1 MNYRVIIPNLF
12 TSSNLV
18 FGMCSIISTFNG
30 NIFWG
35 AVFIL
40 LALVADGL
48 DGRTARFFGVS
59 SEMGKEMD
67 SLCDCVSFGAAPGF
81 LAYSFVMYEFSYFGW
96 IAVIF
101 YAVCGMWRLARF
113 NVNASVIHGY
123 FMGVPIPAGGCLIAT
138 WILLSTH
145 LGITPAMQIDTLG
158 YFLPIL
164 IMFVG
169 YLLVSTFKYPDFKGK
184 GEKISKVALG
194 IIAILAICV
203 LYFGRDAIGYAILF
217 DIFISYALLGIL
229 NTIFSLGRN

>member
-1 MNYRVIIPNLF
+1 MNYRAIIPNMF
-12 TSSNLV
+12 TSANLV
-18 FGMCSIISTFNG
+18 FGMCSIISTYNG
-30 NIFWG
+30 DLFWG
-35 AVFIL
+35 AVCIL

-81 LAYSFVMYEFSYFGW
+81 LAYTFVMNQFGYIGW

-113 NVNASVIHGY
+113 NVNASIIHGY

-145 LGITPAMQIDTLG
+145 LGITPQIQVEAVG
-158 YFLPIL
+158 YLLPIL

-184 GEKISKVALG
+184 GEKISKIAL
-194 IIAILAICV
+194 ILIAIFAVGV

-229 NTIFSLGRN
+229 NTLFSIGRN

>member
-1 MNYRVIIPNLF
+1 MRLCF
-12 TSSNLV
+12 LW
-18 FGMCSIISTFNG
+18 CST
-30 NIFWG
+30 
-35 AVFIL
+35 
-40 LALVADGL
+40 
-48 DGRTARFFGVS
+48 R
-59 SEMGKEMD
+59 
-67 SLCDCVSFGAAPGF
+67 F
-81 LAYSFVMYEFSYFGW
+81 LAYSFVIHEFSYFGW

-169 YLLVSTFKYPDFKGK
+169 YLLVSTFKYPDLRAKAK
-184 GEKISKVALG
+184 K
-194 IIAILAICV
+194 LAK
-203 LYFGRDAIGYAILF
+203 
-217 DIFISYALLGIL
+217 
-229 NTIFSLGRN
+229 